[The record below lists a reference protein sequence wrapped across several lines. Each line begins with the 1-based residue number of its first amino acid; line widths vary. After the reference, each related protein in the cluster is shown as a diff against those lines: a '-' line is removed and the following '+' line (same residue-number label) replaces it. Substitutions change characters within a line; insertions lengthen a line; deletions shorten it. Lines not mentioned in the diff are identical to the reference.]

1 MSLWEGE
8 FGNEYTKR
16 NAVLPDRK
24 RFWAKRMRELKPET
38 VLEVGANRGFNTYWI
53 HKAKPTTEIWAT
65 DINRSA
71 LRLLRQEQPEVNT
84 VFADVMNLP
93 FKGYCFDL
101 VISVGLLIHIPP
113 DKVRYAIAEMAR
125 VARRHLL
132 IAEYHNQTWE
142 MIPYHGKK
150 DVLWKGPYDEVIWQ
164 ELERRLINTGFLTQA
179 DGFDRVT
186 WWLYER

>member
-8 FGNEYTKR
+8 FGDEYTKR
-16 NAVLPDRK
+16 NAILPNRK

-53 HKAKPTTEIWAT
+53 HKAKPQTQIWAV
-65 DINRSA
+65 DLNRAA
-71 LRLLRQEQPEVNT
+71 LHLLHITQPT
-84 VFADVMNLP
+84 VGIECADVVNLP
-93 FKGYCFDL
+93 FKDHYFDL
-101 VISVGLLIHIPP
+101 VVTVGLLIHLRPSAVP
-113 DKVRYAIAEMAR
+113 FAVKELGRVCKRY
-125 VARRHLL
+125 LL
-132 IAEYHNQTWE
+132 IAEYYNETWE

-150 DVLWKGPYDEVIWQ
+150 NALWKGPYNEVVMR
-164 ELERRLINTGFLTQA
+164 ELWSSEKNAGFLTQA